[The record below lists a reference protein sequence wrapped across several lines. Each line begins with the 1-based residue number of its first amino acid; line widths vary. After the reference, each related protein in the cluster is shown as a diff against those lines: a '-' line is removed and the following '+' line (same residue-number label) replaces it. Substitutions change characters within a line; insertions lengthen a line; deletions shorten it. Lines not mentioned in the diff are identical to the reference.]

1 MNALE
6 THQKRLHDELS
17 AVEQEI
23 RSHTEQI
30 ESLNQRLEGL
40 KRAIELFEAEQ
51 PAIAELLGTGG
62 TDGGNQHRTGG
73 GQSWSTSSKPA
84 SRKATPIAKRSVPA
98 MTRQRSRMGAA
109 GTRSAKRS
117 GESSGGLKRVDMLAA
132 YLARHPG
139 VTVREL
145 IAGLDREFGWKP
157 TESGI
162 TAHLYTNP
170 KFVHTKPDRAS
181 NRPVTWS
188 MKRSAS

>member
-1 MNALE
+1 MTALE
-6 THQKRLHDELS
+6 THQKRLHDELA

-62 TDGGNQHRTGG
+62 TDGRNEHRG
-73 GQSWSTSSKPA
+73 GQSSSTSSKLA
-84 SRKATPIAKRSVPA
+84 SRKVTLIAKRSAPA

-109 GTRSAKRS
+109 GARSAKRS
-117 GESSGGLKRVDMLAA
+117 GQPSGGLKRVDMLAA